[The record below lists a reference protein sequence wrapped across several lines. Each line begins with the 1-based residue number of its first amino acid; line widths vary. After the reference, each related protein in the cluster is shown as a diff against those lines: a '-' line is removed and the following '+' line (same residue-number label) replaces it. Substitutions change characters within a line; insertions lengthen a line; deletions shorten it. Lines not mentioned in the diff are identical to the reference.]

1 MKRLNP
7 NTIVA
12 DFRLAATLMAYKKR
26 GGDEGGGE
34 LEVVLGRAGMPNG

>member
-26 GGDEGGGE
+26 GGDEGGGT
-34 LEVVLGRAGMPNG
+34 GGCPGTGGYA